1 VHRSVFLV
9 AGVAGALLL
18 ASCGDETVTA
28 TESASGLSV
37 SIVVTSDS
45 TGIAAI
51 EKSVKGSG
59 ATVTNGDTHAGAHVC
74 GFNVSKNGHTYQVD
88 VYGSVPASTCS
99 DAAKSQF
106 LAEAP

>member
-1 VHRSVFLV
+1 MHRSVFLV
-9 AGVAGALLL
+9 AGAATTLLL

-28 TESASGLSV
+28 TESAAGLSV

-51 EKSVKGSG
+51 EKSVQGSG
-59 ATVTNGDTHAGAHVC
+59 AKVTNGDTHSGPHVC

-88 VYGSVPASTCS
+88 VYGSVPSSTCNA
-99 DAAKSQF
+99 AAKSEF